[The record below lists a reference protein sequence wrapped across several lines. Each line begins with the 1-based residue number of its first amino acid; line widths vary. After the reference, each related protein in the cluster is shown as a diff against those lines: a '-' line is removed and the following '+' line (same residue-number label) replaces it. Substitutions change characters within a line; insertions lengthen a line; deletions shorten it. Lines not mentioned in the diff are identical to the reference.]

1 MTRVWL
7 SLFCCEMY
15 VVEEG
20 SELEAKAIRKGFL
33 LVPPEDVDT
42 VNNMT
47 LHGRR
52 RWGIARAASADSE
65 VQAHVDV
72 P

>member
-1 MTRVWL
+1 
-7 SLFCCEMY
+7 MY
-15 VVEEG
+15 VVEVG
-20 SELEAKAIRKGFL
+20 SPTEAEAIRKGL
-33 LVPPEDVDT
+33 IIVPPEDVET

-52 RWGIARAASADSE
+52 RWGVAR
-65 VQAHVDV
+65 HVDL

>member
-1 MTRVWL
+1 
-7 SLFCCEMY
+7 MY

-20 SELEAKAIRKGFL
+20 SAQEAEAIRKGL
-33 LVPPEDVDT
+33 IIVPPEDVET

-52 RWGIARAASADSE
+52 RWGVARVSE
-65 VQAHVDV
+65 VPVHEHL

>member
-1 MTRVWL
+1 MTPRKRVWL

-15 VVEEG
+15 LVEEG
-20 SELEAKAIRKGFL
+20 SPEEAQAIRKGL
-33 LVPPEDVDT
+33 LIVPPEDVDT

-52 RWGIARAASADSE
+52 RWGVARVSE
-65 VQAHVDV
+65 GTGS
-72 P
+72 